1 MSRYAFQPLADELTR
16 LFDDFE
22 SHRHNHP
29 YSDWQAPTFG
39 ENIFVAQCYRY
50 ISRYAEPLS
59 PGFAR
64 LLRVLTRDTH
74 RYRYRET
81 TARNGLLST
90 TEVMNP
96 MWSRF
101 TRIAHMI
108 LELEEF
114 NTRVRAHSTK
124 ALVVLNLCTE
134 CGAVVVGDR
143 SNPSYL
149 CGPPCRM
156 ASSRNKLLPIHGQD
170 QSLKFDGKKIS
181 GRDMHIAV
189 SKLLAEAH
197 AAQVMRDLH
206 KWELVEWFIYTGS
219 ERRPK
224 LSDEHAIFDFLDSYV
239 TFDWGISEELN
250 DWWAGFGVPGTD
262 DTAEPK
268 NVDPVMGTFDLAGNL
283 DEPFEVDRPY
293 NTGDLDLGGLK
304 FQTFE
309 LAHKSDVT
317 AIGGSESLTEKQQE
331 QLEEHIETLID
342 LYERGPKNFNSK
354 AATKARESIRK
365 LDPTNQW
372 GSVSWQNFQAPR
384 QRRISKGAMIMP
396 HPEGEAEEVLMKS
409 LVSCQPSTLEDGT
422 QGITLGEEF
431 YSVDDI
437 RCTLGL
443 WKDEADTVD
452 QIAQGPQ
459 VNYVFK
465 DPAGNDFS
473 MANLD
478 AWVTME
484 TEDGAD
490 LDDALVTVLSALTI
504 TAVFRSGDKTTSQ
517 AVSATDPLA
526 LLTAKQ
532 QLLDFRASVEQ
543 VDDWKR
549 AMWEHMRGS
558 FDSFKIDVPR
568 FVKYQPLKVS
578 KAGKKSK
585 KSTKESKK

>member
-1 MSRYAFQPLADELTR
+1 MSRYAFQTLADELTR
-16 LFDDFE
+16 LFDDYE
-22 SHRHNHP
+22 LHRHHSL
-29 YSDWQAPTFG
+29 YSDEQAPTFG

-81 TARNGLLST
+81 TEQDGLLST
-90 TEVMNP
+90 AEVMNP

-101 TRIAHMI
+101 TRIAHLF

-156 ASSRNKLLPIHGQD
+156 SSSRNKLLPIQGQD

-197 AAQVMRDLH
+197 AVQIVRNLH

-219 ERRPK
+219 ERRRK
-224 LSDEHAIFDFLDSYV
+224 LSDDSAICDFLDSYV

-250 DWWAGFGVPGTD
+250 TWWAAWGVPGTD
-262 DTAEPK
+262 DTAEPR
-268 NVDPVMGTFDLAGNL
+268 NIDPAIGTFDLAGNL
-283 DEPFEVDRPY
+283 NEPFEVDRPY
-293 NTGDLDLGGLK
+293 NISDLDLGGLK

-309 LAHKSDVT
+309 LAHKSDAT
-317 AIGGSESLTEKQQE
+317 TIGASESLTPKQAK

-342 LYERGPKNFNSK
+342 LYERGPSNFDSR
-354 AATKARESIRK
+354 AATIARESIRK

-372 GSVSWQNFQAPR
+372 GSLCWTNFQAPR
-384 QRRISKGAMIMP
+384 HRRISRGSVLISE
-396 HPEGEAEEVLMKS
+396 PEDGMTERKS
-409 LVSCQPSTLEDGT
+409 LVSCQPSVLEDDT
-422 QGITLGEEF
+422 QGIVLGGEF

-443 WKDEADTVD
+443 WKEESETVD

-459 VNYVFK
+459 VKYVFK
-465 DPAGNDFS
+465 DPAGNDFD
-473 MANLD
+473 MVNLD
-478 AWVTME
+478 AWVSEE
-484 TEDGAD
+484 TADGTD
-490 LDDALVTVLSALTI
+490 FDQALATVLSSLNV

-517 AVSATDPLA
+517 PVDSGDPLA
-526 LLTAKQ
+526 MLTAKR
-532 QLLDFRASVEQ
+532 QLLEYREQ
-543 VDDWKR
+543 LDTMDTWKR
-549 AMWEHMRGS
+549 QMWENLHES
-558 FDSFKIDVPR
+558 FRDYQVSVPR
-568 FVKYQPLKVS
+568 FQ
-578 KAGKKSK
+578 KKQRTNK
-585 KSTKESKK
+585 